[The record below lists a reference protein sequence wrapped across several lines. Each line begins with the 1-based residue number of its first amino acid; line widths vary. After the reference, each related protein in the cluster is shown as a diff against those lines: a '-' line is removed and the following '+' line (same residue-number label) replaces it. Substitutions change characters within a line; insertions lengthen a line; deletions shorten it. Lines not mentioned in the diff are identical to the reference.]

1 MTSFRYVI
9 SVKDGLHARNA
20 MELSRAARAAGAYK
34 CSITLQ
40 TENGQKA
47 NCKNVMSLMGLK
59 AAQGMTVVLEANGE
73 DEEAAV
79 GYLKGFIRMVL

>member
-20 MELSRAARAAGAYK
+20 MELSRAAGAYK

-40 TENGQKA
+40 SSSVWEKSTQLFVKLVFRE
-47 NCKNVMSLMGLK
+47 
-59 AAQGMTVVLEANGE
+59 
-73 DEEAAV
+73 
-79 GYLKGFIRMVL
+79 

>member
-20 MELSRAARAAGAYK
+20 MELSRAAGTYK
-34 CSITLQ
+34 CDITLRA
-40 TENGQKA
+40 ENGQKA
-47 NCKNVMSLMGLK
+47 NCKNVMSLLGLK
-59 AAQGMTVVLEANGE
+59 AIQGMAVILEADGE

>member
-20 MELSRAARAAGAYK
+20 MELSRAAGAYK

-47 NCKNVMSLMGLK
+47 NCKNVMSL
-59 AAQGMTVVLEANGE
+59 
-73 DEEAAV
+73 V
-79 GYLKGFIRMVL
+79 G

>member
-1 MTSFRYVI
+1 MTSFRYII

-20 MELSRAARAAGAYK
+20 MELSRAAGAYK

>member
-1 MTSFRYVI
+1 MDR
-9 SVKDGLHARNA
+9 
-20 MELSRAARAAGAYK
+20 
-34 CSITLQ
+34 
-40 TENGQKA
+40 KA
-47 NCKNVMSLMGLK
+47 NCKNVMSLRGLK